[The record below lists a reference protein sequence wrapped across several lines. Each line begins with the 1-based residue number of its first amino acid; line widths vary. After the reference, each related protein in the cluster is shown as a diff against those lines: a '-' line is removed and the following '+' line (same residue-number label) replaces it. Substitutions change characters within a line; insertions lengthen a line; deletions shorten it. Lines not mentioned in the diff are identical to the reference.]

1 MLVVVFQIA
10 LDILRLAVRFP
21 SIANMCCSG
30 SEGDNLTAYL
40 LACTR
45 YRHIV
50 SLNCEMYFITIQ

>member
-21 SIANMCCSG
+21 SIANLCCSG
-30 SEGDNLTAYL
+30 SEGDNLTAHL